1 MPGNLSFEELK
12 ARVAAGEIDTVIAAQ
27 TDMQGRLAGKRFH
40 AQHFVDSAWEE
51 THSCNYLIATDME
64 MATVPGYP
72 AAGWEKGYGDH
83 VMRPDLS
90 TLRLIPW
97 LPATALVLCDVLDHH
112 GEAEVPH
119 SPRAVLK
126 KQVKRLEA
134 LGFRAMVATE
144 LEYFMFRESFDELR
158 DAGYRGMT
166 TISPYNEDY
175 HIFQTTR
182 EEGVMR
188 AVRNGLFGAGVPVEN
203 SKGEA
208 DAGQGEINV
217 RYSDALDTADNHVI
231 TKNAVKEIAWQNGRA
246 VTFLAKWHQG
256 YAGSSSHIHQSL
268 TDIDDGAAVFHEP
281 AAVHGMS
288 RLMRHYLA
296 GLLEHSAEVT
306 YFLAPYVNSYKR
318 FAADTFAPTRAVWAT
333 DNRTTGYRIAG
344 AGTGAIRIENRIGG
358 SDLNPYLALAS
369 QIAAGIAGIEQE
381 LVLEKEFEGNA
392 YEAQGARRIPGSL
405 LEAAMLMKQSV
416 MLRAAFGDDVV
427 NHYVRAAEWELEDY
441 DRVVTDYEVSRGFE
455 RA

>member
-1 MPGNLSFEELK
+1 
-12 ARVAAGEIDTVIAAQ
+12 
-27 TDMQGRLAGKRFH
+27 
-40 AQHFVDSAWEE
+40 
-51 THSCNYLIATDME
+51 
-64 MATVPGYP
+64 
-72 AAGWEKGYGDH
+72 
-83 VMRPDLS
+83 
-90 TLRLIPW
+90 
-97 LPATALVLCDVLDHH
+97 
-112 GEAEVPH
+112 
-119 SPRAVLK
+119 
-126 KQVKRLEA
+126 
-134 LGFRAMVATE
+134 
-144 LEYFMFRESFDELR
+144 
-158 DAGYRGMT
+158 
-166 TISPYNEDY
+166 
-175 HIFQTTR
+175 
-182 EEGVMR
+182 
-188 AVRNGLFGAGVPVEN
+188 
-203 SKGEA
+203 
-208 DAGQGEINV
+208 
-217 RYSDALDTADNHVI
+217 
-231 TKNAVKEIAWQNGRA
+231 
-246 VTFLAKWHQG
+246 
-256 YAGSSSHIHQSL
+256 
-268 TDIDDGAAVFHEP
+268 
-281 AAVHGMS
+281 MS

-405 LEAAMLMKQSV
+405 LEAAMLMKQSA